1 MKPQRV
7 FNQLFKDHNP
17 TCFLHSHWKKKKKR
31 TKDFFKQRLPS
42 FSTATTKG
50 NEAFLY
56 QRAQSLEPQLD
67 SFINSSIHPQS
78 WVKNLDCRNHCALW
92 IPQAPLPAGQVLQGA
107 LSLCYVA
114 LFRKT
119 QLNSFLSPKAWVFLP
134 CSSYQSLPPSS
145 FFLPAAL
152 QEPTY
157 LFAIILIFLPKYGFT
172 MAKQLFCTGFSQTG
186 VLGGHR

>member
-1 MKPQRV
+1 MKSQRV

-17 TCFLHSHWKKKKKR
+17 TCCLHSHWKTKKKR
-31 TKDFFKQRLPS
+31 AKDFFKQRLPS

-107 LSLCYVA
+107 LSLCYAA

-145 FFLPAAL
+145 FSCL
-152 QEPTY
+152 QLSKSQHISLLSFWSSCPNMD
-157 LFAIILIFLPKYGFT
+157 LQWQSNCFAQNS
-172 MAKQLFCTGFSQTG
+172 AKR